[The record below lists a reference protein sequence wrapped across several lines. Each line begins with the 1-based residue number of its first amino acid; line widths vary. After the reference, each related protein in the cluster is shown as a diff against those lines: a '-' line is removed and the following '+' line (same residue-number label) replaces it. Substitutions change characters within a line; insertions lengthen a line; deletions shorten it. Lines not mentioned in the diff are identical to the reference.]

1 MTGKAAIYHFTDK
14 SAHRPKIYRDQLN
27 ALKAYADSVGFDV
40 VDVFCDMSLKRFE
53 RTEFDRF
60 LSCSEQYDALIT
72 KDFYHISKNT
82 GKCMGILQ
90 ELRKKGLQVYSVENG
105 IYISEDPPL
114 DEALRAASYT
124 CIHGIPDEIREI
136 LPVKNDILKLFATK
150 KTNWILTD
158 QYTDQSPHQR
168 DRELVQLKML
178 LDNRDKYDILLVHNL
193 NDIHW
198 RTANFFRI
206 REQLHMD
213 IYSLQEGLLKYR
225 MRISA

>member
-27 ALKAYADSVGFDV
+27 V
-40 VDVFCDMSLKRFE
+40 
-53 RTEFDRF
+53 
-60 LSCSEQYDALIT
+60 IT